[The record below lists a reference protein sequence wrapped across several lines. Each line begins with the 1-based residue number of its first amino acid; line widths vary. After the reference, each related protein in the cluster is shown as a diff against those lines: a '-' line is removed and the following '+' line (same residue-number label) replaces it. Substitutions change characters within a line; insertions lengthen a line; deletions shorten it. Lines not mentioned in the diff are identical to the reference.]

1 MAGGIDLEKFFEAGI
16 MRGPGGIR
24 YSILIEKGLGR
35 ERQEEIMIKI
45 LNGDLELRGHIY
57 IPGEF
62 RNESLKS
69 DSD

>member
-1 MAGGIDLEKFFEAGI
+1 MAGGIDLENFFEAGI

-24 YSILIEKGLGR
+24 YSILIGKDLGR

-62 RNESLKS
+62 RNEGLKS